1 MSINA
6 DHLAQILATLARPA
20 KLSCTR
26 RDGILQVE
34 SFDEELVLRTSDVN
48 AVGIR
53 DIAQVV
59 EHRVNTILGSRSHFL
74 RFCNGG
80 CLQFAYNDA
89 GQLIE
94 LSAEGLT
101 LTIKAN
107 GEYCFY
113 EET

>member
-1 MSINA
+1 MSLNA
-6 DHLAQILATLARPA
+6 DDLAQILATLARPA
-20 KLSCTR
+20 HLSCTR
-26 RDGILQVE
+26 RDGVLQVE
-34 SFDEELVLRTSDVN
+34 SSDEELVLRASAVK

-59 EHRVNTILGSRSHFL
+59 EHRINTILGSRSHFL
-74 RFCNGG
+74 RFGNGG

-107 GEYCFY
+107 SEYCFF
-113 EET
+113 EEA

>member
-1 MSINA
+1 M
-6 DHLAQILATLARPA
+6 
-20 KLSCTR
+20 
-26 RDGILQVE
+26 
-34 SFDEELVLRTSDVN
+34 
-48 AVGIR
+48 
-53 DIAQVV
+53 V

-94 LSAEGLT
+94 LSAEGLA

-107 GEYCFY
+107 GEFCFF

>member
-1 MSINA
+1 MSLNA
-6 DHLAQILATLARPA
+6 DDLAQILASLAQPA
-20 KLSCTR
+20 HLSCTR
-26 RDGILQVE
+26 RDGVLQVE
-34 SFDEELVLRTSDVN
+34 SFDEELVLRASDVN

-74 RFCNGG
+74 RFGNGG
-80 CLQFAYNDA
+80 CLQFAYNNA

-94 LSAEGLT
+94 LSAEGLS

-107 GEYCFY
+107 GEYCFF